1 MPIEGDRAGWEPDPL
16 NAACPSRAVVDLIAD
31 KWSILVL
38 TAIDRGAHR
47 NGELMRMV
55 QDISQKALTRTLRDL
70 ERSGLVD
77 RHDHHE
83 VPPRVDY
90 ALTDTGASIIPL
102 LSSLCEWSIEHMD
115 DVASARAR
123 YGRAL
128 HAAR

>member
-1 MPIEGDRAGWEPDPL
+1 MPIDGERASWDPDPL
-16 NAACPSRAVVDLIAD
+16 NAECPSRAVVDLIAD
-31 KWSILVL
+31 RWSILVL
-38 TAIDRGAHR
+38 TAVDRGAHR

-55 QDISQKALTRTLRDL
+55 QGISQKALTRTLRDL

-90 ALTDTGASIIPL
+90 ALTPTGASIIPL

-115 DVASARAR
+115 DVTAARAR
-123 YGRAL
+123 FGRAL
-128 HAAR
+128 QAAR

>member
-16 NAACPSRAVVDLIAD
+16 NAGCPSRAVVDLIAD
-31 KWSILVL
+31 RWSILVL
-38 TAIDRGAHR
+38 TAVDRGAHR

-55 QDISQKALTRTLRDL
+55 QGISQKALTRTLRDL

-90 ALTDTGASIIPL
+90 ALTPTGASIIPL

-115 DVASARAR
+115 DVTAARAR
-123 YGRAL
+123 FGRAL
-128 HAAR
+128 QAAR

>member
-1 MPIEGDRAGWEPDPL
+1 MPIDGDRAGWEPDPL
-16 NAACPSRAVVDLIAD
+16 NAECPSRAVVDLIAD
-31 KWSILVL
+31 RWSILVL
-38 TAIDRGAHR
+38 TAVDRGAHR

-55 QDISQKALTRTLRDL
+55 QGISQKALTRTLRDL

-90 ALTDTGASIIPL
+90 ALTGTGASIIPL

-115 DVASARAR
+115 DVAAARAR
-123 YGRAL
+123 FGRAL